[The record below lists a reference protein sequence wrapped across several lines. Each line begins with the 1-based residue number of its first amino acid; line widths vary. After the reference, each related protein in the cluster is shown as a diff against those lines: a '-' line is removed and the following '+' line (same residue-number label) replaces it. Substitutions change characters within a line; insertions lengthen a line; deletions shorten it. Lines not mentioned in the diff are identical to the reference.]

1 MQSDRLGEQQGGF
14 AVVSITTAFLS
25 GFGIGFALLGWYHLQ
40 VTRRFQRL
48 QRRLQLENLEA
59 LSLPLLEQAGEGVI
73 ARSPC
78 KAEAA
83 ELKQLLQAAPIGFI
97 EVDEDNQLLW
107 CNPRACA
114 LLGINRAE
122 FGTLALPPPRLLLEV
137 VRSYELDHLIQQ
149 TRDSQTQCQIDWV
162 LHPVA
167 SEQARLAQLKSRTL
181 RGHGVPLADGKVGV
195 FLEDRQELVTLAQQR
210 DRWTSDVAHELKTP
224 LTSIRLVAETL
235 YPRLEPPLQNWV
247 ERLLQETIRLSNL
260 VQDLLDL
267 SHLEGAQKPTL
278 NLAPVDLPK
287 LVHSAWLSLEPLAR
301 RKQLTLTYD
310 GPAELL
316 LPADGTRLHRV
327 LLNLLDNGI
336 KYSPSGATVQV
347 RLMPIVATA
356 SQEKL
361 VQLEVIDQGDGFP
374 EGTLPHVFERFYR
387 ADPSRQR
394 SPDWPPGETRVPTT
408 GSGLGLA
415 IVRQIVESHGGTVQA
430 QNHPETGGAWIQIRL
445 PAGKLTDEDPQPE
458 SQVR

>member
-1 MQSDRLGEQQGGF
+1 MESDRLGEQQGGF
-14 AVVSITTAFLS
+14 AVVSITTAFLL
-25 GFGIGFALLGWYHLQ
+25 GLGIGFALLGWYHLQ
-40 VTRRFQRL
+40 VVRRFQLL

-59 LSLPLLEQAGEGVI
+59 RSLPLLEQKGKAAI

-78 KAEAA
+78 KVEAT

-107 CNPRACA
+107 CNLRACT
-114 LLGINRAE
+114 LLEINRGE
-122 FGTLALPPPRLLLEV
+122 FGTLTPPPPRLLLEV

-149 TRDSQTQCQIDWV
+149 TRDTQTHCQTDWV

-167 SEQARLAQLKSRTL
+167 SEQVRLAQLKSRPL
-181 RGHGVPLADGKVGV
+181 RGHGVPLANGKVGI

-235 YPRLEPPLQNWV
+235 YPRLEPPLRNWV
-247 ERLLQETIRLSNL
+247 HRLLQETIRLSHL
-260 VQDLLDL
+260 VQDLLEL

-278 NLAPVDLPK
+278 SLTPVDLPK
-287 LVHSAWLSLEPLAR
+287 LIHSAWLSLEPLAR
-301 RKQLTLTYD
+301 RKQLTLAYD
-310 GPAELL
+310 GPAKLL

-327 LLNLLDNGI
+327 VLNLLDNSI
-336 KYSPSGATVQV
+336 KYSPPGTVIQV
-347 RLMPIVATA
+347 RLTPVVSTA
-356 SQEKL
+356 HQEKL
-361 VQLEVIDQGDGFP
+361 IQLDVIDQGEGFP

-387 ADPSRQR
+387 ADPARQR
-394 SPDWPPGETRVPTT
+394 SPDWPLGETQVPTT

-430 QNHPETGGAWIQIRL
+430 HNHPETGGAWIQIRL
-445 PAGKLTDEDPQPE
+445 PAGTLADEDPQRE
-458 SQVR
+458 ANA